1 MNKFHWCGFSLL
13 GIMAMSMMVSCGKS
27 SDENVDK
34 LFEKMESDVTG
45 IDFVNTVPEN
55 DTLNQFIYHYLYNGS
70 GVAIGDINNDGL
82 NDLYFTGNEQ
92 SSRLYLNK
100 GDFKFE
106 DITEKS
112 GTGTKQWISGV
123 TMVDVNND
131 GWLDLLLGGNGTFTI
146 IYNNKGI
153 FDNRVDLKVGNDD
166 VNLDIGF
173 LDLNKDGKMD
183 LILNSTSLNYNGYKL
198 SAFIQI
204 DNNSFSNNTIE
215 YFNQYED
222 NSNGTW
228 IKWLRFFDYDKDGD
242 VDIVGDGLYG
252 NLLKKKIWWENISNK
267 FTLKN

>member
-1 MNKFHWCGFSLL
+1 L
-13 GIMAMSMMVSCGKS
+13 GMMAMSMMVSCGKS

-55 DTLNQFIYHYLYNGS
+55 DTLNQFIYHYLYNGN

-131 GWLDLLLGGNGTFTI
+131 GWLDIYACSSGPLKGKDSKRNRLFLNQKNETFKEVSAEWGVDDAGNATCAT
-146 IYNNKGI
+146 
-153 FDNRVDLKVGNDD
+153 
-166 VNLDIGF
+166 
-173 LDLNKDGKMD
+173 
-183 LILNSTSLNYNGYKL
+183 
-198 SAFIQI
+198 
-204 DNNSFSNNTIE
+204 
-215 YFNQYED
+215 
-222 NSNGTW
+222 
-228 IKWLRFFDYDKDGD
+228 FFDYDNDGD
-242 VDIVGDGLYG
+242 LDFYLGNHADQFFSTSILLFCGRLIWMRQANSIFIATTGINLPMFQKKQVLLEWDIA
-252 NLLKKKIWWENISNK
+252 
-267 FTLKN
+267 

>member
-27 SDENVDK
+27 SDENLDK

-55 DTLNQFIYHYLYNGS
+55 DTLNQFIYHYLYNGN

-112 GTGTKQWISGV
+112 GTE
-123 TMVDVNND
+123 
-131 GWLDLLLGGNGTFTI
+131 
-146 IYNNKGI
+146 
-153 FDNRVDLKVGNDD
+153 
-166 VNLDIGF
+166 
-173 LDLNKDGKMD
+173 
-183 LILNSTSLNYNGYKL
+183 
-198 SAFIQI
+198 I
-204 DNNSFSNNTIE
+204 DSF
-215 YFNQYED
+215 
-222 NSNGTW
+222 
-228 IKWLRFFDYDKDGD
+228 
-242 VDIVGDGLYG
+242 
-252 NLLKKKIWWENISNK
+252 
-267 FTLKN
+267 